1 MIEKAIAAARE
12 AGVLVMTHYRKAVH
26 TDFKEDLSPV
36 TEADLAASRC
46 IRNALAESGLPVLCE
61 EKVIDYAE
69 RQTWN
74 RFWLVDPLDGT
85 KEFLNAN
92 GQFTVN
98 IALIENGRPTLG
110 VVHAPALNL
119 LAWAVEGQ
127 GAYLQSEEGESK
139 LAARSNGR
147 VGMQS
152 NSHPSSRV
160 DQFYSNNG
168 VAKTESL
175 GAALKFIRI
184 AQGAASLY
192 ARFTGSKEWD
202 TAAGQII
209 LLEAGGWMLEPKS
222 RKPLA
227 YNKADLRN
235 QDFVIGCADWDPAT
249 LKWPEET

>member
-1 MIEKAIAAARE
+1 MIEIAIEAARE
-12 AGVLVMTHYRKAVH
+12 AGTLVMSHYRRGVETAL
-26 TDFKEDLSPV
+26 KEDLSPV
-36 TEADLAASRC
+36 TEADMAASAC
-46 IRNALAESGLPVLCE
+46 IRHRLNDTGLPVLCE
-61 EKVIDYAE
+61 ERVIEFAE
-69 RQTWN
+69 RQSWD

-85 KEFLNAN
+85 REFLNAN
-92 GQFTVN
+92 DQFTVN
-98 IALIENGRPTLG
+98 IALIENGRPILG

-119 LAWAVEGQ
+119 LAWAVEGRGAFLESDQ
-127 GAYLQSEEGESK
+127 GQTK
-139 LAARSNGR
+139 LAARSNER

-160 DQFYSNNG
+160 DQFYSDNG
-168 VAKTESL
+168 VSKTESL

-209 LLEAGGWMLEPKS
+209 LLESGGWMVEPKS

-249 LKWPEET
+249 LKWPEER